1 MCRRMSGMAGEAA
14 QATPAGTVHDNTL
27 VKPLELKSRVSGHTS
42 ANTVNR
48 NALLNRVI
56 MVEVEKEAA
65 EPRPARA
72 CVGLSQVAPSRVAT
86 SRAASLSPLRT
97 SRATR
102 EPRSLVQ
109 AY

>member
-1 MCRRMSGMAGEAA
+1 M
-14 QATPAGTVHDNTL
+14 
-27 VKPLELKSRVSGHTS
+27 SGHTS

-72 CVGLSQVAPSRVAT
+72 PALGPSGRALSRDLARCLSK
-86 SRAASLSPLRT
+86 SLSLLRT

-102 EPRSLVQ
+102 EPGSLVQ
-109 AY
+109 AHYAPYFQV